1 MFPRIVAGRRVR
13 VEIVPLPIES
23 PARGPFDLVG
33 DVHGCLLELEELL
46 TRLGYRCRGKSWT
59 HPRKRKVVF
68 LGDIGDRGP
77 FNLAT
82 INLVIKLLI
91 WWSRE
96 MPCMYRGTTVKN

>member
-1 MFPRIVAGRRVR
+1 M
-13 VEIVPLPIES
+13 PIES